1 MKILLAPTLFLLLSA
16 CQGTGTAGS
25 GALNDPIGLPPD
37 YRAKAAP
44 YLVTDYV
51 RDSIGRAEI
60 TSDVRSGQGLLGAS
74 SSVLV
79 RYPVRTHS
87 LGQQMIAKGWLLN
100 QMEKTENGMR
110 CITLSI
116 VRSIQTGGEDKFTAS
131 RPKVDE
137 TSCGEGRSFVPYTE
151 LEQVAQRLKAC
162 QAKGEERCLLSTN
175 LPEAKARKLMNQR

>member
-1 MKILLAPTLFLLLSA
+1 
-16 CQGTGTAGS
+16 
-25 GALNDPIGLPPD
+25 
-37 YRAKAAP
+37 
-44 YLVTDYV
+44 
-51 RDSIGRAEI
+51 
-60 TSDVRSGQGLLGAS
+60 
-74 SSVLV
+74 
-79 RYPVRTHS
+79 
-87 LGQQMIAKGWLLN
+87 MIAKGWLLN

-162 QAKGEERCLLSTN
+162 RAKGEERCLLSTN
-175 LPEAKARKLMNQR
+175 LPEAKARKLMNPR